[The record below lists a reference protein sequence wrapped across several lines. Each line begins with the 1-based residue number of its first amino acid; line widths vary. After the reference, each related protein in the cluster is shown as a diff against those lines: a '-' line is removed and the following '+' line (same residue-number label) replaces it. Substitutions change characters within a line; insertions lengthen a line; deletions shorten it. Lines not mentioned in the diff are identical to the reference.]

1 MPVGIFHLHLASE
14 IGRLPLVVSALGP
27 TSISIPRLEM
37 SQTQMKESP
46 AVQLAPPRFENG
58 KPLLI
63 TGLRVP
69 YDTAPLQ
76 GSAAQWQRL
85 ATYFGKIP
93 GQIGRFGYGLCFLRP
108 DGVDYLAGVQVAAN
122 ANSGLPSEFTTV
134 PLPAQRY
141 AIFHHQGHVS
151 EIPKTCQRI
160 SEWLPTSN
168 LVVPKSEG
176 VPDFFEL
183 YTEEFDPISGTG
195 GMEIWLP
202 IRE

>member
-1 MPVGIFHLHLASE
+1 MPVGIFYLHLASE
-14 IGRLPLVVSALGP
+14 IGKLPLVVSALGP
-27 TSISIPRLEM
+27 RSFFIPRLELN
-37 SQTQMKESP
+37 QTQMKESP
-46 AVQLAPPRFENG
+46 AAQLTPPRFENG

-63 TGLRVP
+63 TGLLVP

-85 ATYFGKIP
+85 AAYFGKIP
-93 GQIGRFGYGLCFLRP
+93 GQVGRSGYGLCFLRP
-108 DGVDYLAGVQVAAN
+108 DGVDYLAGVEVAAD
-122 ANSGLPSEFTTV
+122 SGLPSEFTTV

-141 AIFHHQGHVS
+141 AIFRHQGHVS
-151 EIPKTCQRI
+151 EIPKTCQLI
-160 SEWLPTSN
+160 SEWFPASN
-168 LVVPKSEG
+168 LVVPKSQG

-183 YTEEFDPISGTG
+183 YTQEFDPISGTG